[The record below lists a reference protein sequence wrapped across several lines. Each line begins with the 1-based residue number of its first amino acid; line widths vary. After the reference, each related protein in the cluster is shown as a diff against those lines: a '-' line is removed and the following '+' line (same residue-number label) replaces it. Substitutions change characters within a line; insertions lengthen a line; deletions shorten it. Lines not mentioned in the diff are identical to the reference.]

1 MCWMQ
6 ILFPGSV
13 NSPGKRAIV
22 SSTIAAT
29 FISIL
34 RNHDRQRRG
43 ESRTGT
49 TGEPRQSQHRKC
61 GDAWFLYRAGG
72 GGNLVACYHGG
83 STKGSGLRRPGTP
96 QLFNDRDSRPSAI
109 GAFSVNGRSKM
120 RKLLTTMLVTTVALI
135 ILVAGP
141 AAIAQTGSNTG
152 SSGVANQPRP
162 MIPEAPIG
170 HRQPRADQV
179 PSEKN
184 LADPNDP
191 LSKENAALDRKIKSI
206 CRGC

>member
-1 MCWMQ
+1 
-6 ILFPGSV
+6 
-13 NSPGKRAIV
+13 
-22 SSTIAAT
+22 
-29 FISIL
+29 
-34 RNHDRQRRG
+34 
-43 ESRTGT
+43 
-49 TGEPRQSQHRKC
+49 
-61 GDAWFLYRAGG
+61 
-72 GGNLVACYHGG
+72 
-83 STKGSGLRRPGTP
+83 
-96 QLFNDRDSRPSAI
+96 
-109 GAFSVNGRSKM
+109 M
-120 RKLLTTMLVTTVALI
+120 RKLLTTMLITTVALI

-162 MIPEAPIG
+162 IIPEAPIG